1 MDIKFL
7 FQNIQGL
14 AEQAMAQWLIH
25 LSMMGCMYML
35 LLNLMDV
42 TTKSCVR
49 RRVLSFNSMYVV
61 THTFYCYLTAPIT
74 KFLVS
79 EYFSDDGTGRL
90 ASLTVLINKQ
100 QISFVS
106 AYANYGHDRVKIVE
120 FRRFLQRLVNYIT
133 PRTFVGIDA
142 NTRLRK
148 PAGAKICAGGPLG
161 SFAPKFH
168 PRCLSGRS
176 RCNSK
181 RSELLWNFCKLHD
194 LGALTIFSEQKCR
207 YTHVRSRYPKGGQWK
222 RVKFERNW
230 IDCLLF
236 FMFLVLLH

>member
-1 MDIKFL
+1 MVQIWTPCVEPPARSSLSILRAIQTDIKFL

-25 LSMMGCMYML
+25 LSMMGYMYMI

-42 TTKSCVR
+42 TTERCVR

-61 THTFYCYLTAPIT
+61 MHTFYCYLTAPIT

-106 AYANYGHDRVKIVE
+106 AYANMIE
-120 FRRFLQRLVNYIT
+120 
-133 PRTFVGIDA
+133 
-142 NTRLRK
+142 
-148 PAGAKICAGGPLG
+148 
-161 SFAPKFH
+161 
-168 PRCLSGRS
+168 
-176 RCNSK
+176 
-181 RSELLWNFCKLHD
+181 
-194 LGALTIFSEQKCR
+194 
-207 YTHVRSRYPKGGQWK
+207 
-222 RVKFERNW
+222 
-230 IDCLLF
+230 
-236 FMFLVLLH
+236 